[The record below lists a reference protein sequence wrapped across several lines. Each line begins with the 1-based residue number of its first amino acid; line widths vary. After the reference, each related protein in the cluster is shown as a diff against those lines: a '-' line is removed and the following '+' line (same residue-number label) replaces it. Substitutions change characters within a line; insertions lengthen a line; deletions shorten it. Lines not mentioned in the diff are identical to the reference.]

1 MCYSFSVIGCENMDR
16 IELINMA
23 KKASENAHVPYSH
36 FKVGA
41 ALLTETGEVFKGA
54 NIECSS
60 YGMTICAERCALVKA
75 VSEGYK
81 NFTKIAVVGGH
92 EDELT
97 YTTPCGACR
106 QFLNDFNSNMD
117 VIMGYY
123 ENGEL
128 QYKEMKLH
136 ELLPESFEL

>member
-1 MCYSFSVIGCENMDR
+1 MDN
-16 IELINMA
+16 IELIKLAIEA
-23 KKASENAHVPYSH
+23 KKNAHVPYSH

-41 ALLTETGEVFKGA
+41 ALLTESGEVYQGA
-54 NIECSS
+54 NIEWSS

-75 VSEGYK
+75 VSEGCK
-81 NFTKIAVVGGH
+81 QFTKIAIVGGH

-106 QFLNDFNSNMD
+106 QFLNDFNSDMD

-128 QYKEMKLH
+128 KYKEMKLS
-136 ELLPESFEL
+136 ELLPESFSL